1 MLPEILDKLQSVT
14 YSLSVLS
21 KVDYLCD
28 QVVAI
33 CDQAV
38 TRCDQVSLNVT
49 RGI

>member
-21 KVDYLCD
+21 KVDYLY
-28 QVVAI
+28 QVVVR

-38 TRCDQVSLNVT
+38 TRCDQVSLRVT
-49 RGI
+49 RGS